1 MSSILI
7 SQDWLSTRVVFYQ
20 RKHLFCRP
28 SCRLRQRRATSSSPP
43 PPLHTP
49 RTAPSVS
56 ARLLPAARPV
66 SSAVVPLPA
75 VVVFTTGTDAIKRTK
90 NFRRRPETPAD
101 ASSSAVRQILAALS
115 GSSACRMLSILNE
128 CSLRILGNGHWT
140 FQSAGSIFE
149 TGTLSF
155 MSAPFLALLSTKF
168 KSETGRNCAIEASI

>member
-43 PPLHTP
+43 PPPSTHPAPPRPFQPVCYQRLGPSVPQSCRCLQLLFSRLEPMQLSGQRIFAADQKLRRTP
-49 RTAPSVS
+49 RHPPSGRS
-56 ARLLPAARPV
+56 WLLSV
-66 SSAVVPLPA
+66 DL
-75 VVVFTTGTDAIKRTK
+75 
-90 NFRRRPETPAD
+90 
-101 ASSSAVRQILAALS
+101 
-115 GSSACRMLSILNE
+115 RMLSILNE